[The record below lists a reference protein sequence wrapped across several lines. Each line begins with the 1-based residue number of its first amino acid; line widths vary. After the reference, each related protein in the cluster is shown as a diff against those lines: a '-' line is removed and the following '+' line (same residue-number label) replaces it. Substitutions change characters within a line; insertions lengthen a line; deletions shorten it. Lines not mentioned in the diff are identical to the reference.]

1 MYIGA
6 AIKHS
11 FGQWQ
16 LQYWDNAQQSKSKTW
31 DVWAGSFPGTCLQKQ
46 YLVVLIYFAAGFEAV
61 RRRLQCQEVKKCSG
75 VCQLQALLFWV
86 SKVFWGKSINKKI
99 MSEFLKMETASSLVL

>member
-1 MYIGA
+1 MYTG

-16 LQYWDNAQQSKSKTW
+16 LQYWDNAQQGKNKTW

-46 YLVVLIYFAAGFEAV
+46 DLVILIYFAAGFEAV
-61 RRRLQCQEVKKCSG
+61 RKWLQCQEVKKCSG
-75 VCQLQALLFWV
+75 V
-86 SKVFWGKSINKKI
+86 STWGTAFL
-99 MSEFLKMETASSLVL
+99 SE